1 VGGWLVVVTDE
12 VTSNIIIFCEDG
24 EQALDYL
31 PLLTSS
37 YLFFFQEIMGQLF
50 LRCLI
55 FKLFSGDER
64 IH

>member
-1 VGGWLVVVTDE
+1 MSWLAQDPYALGWLVVVTDE

-37 YLFFFQEIMGQLF
+37 YLFFSRNNGAAISQMPDF
-50 LRCLI
+50 
-55 FKLFSGDER
+55 
-64 IH
+64 

>member
-37 YLFFFQEIMGQLF
+37 YLFFSRNNGAAISQMPDF
-50 LRCLI
+50 
-55 FKLFSGDER
+55 
-64 IH
+64 

>member
-1 VGGWLVVVTDE
+1 VAGWLVVVTDE

-37 YLFFFQEIMGQLF
+37 YLFFF
-50 LRCLI
+50 
-55 FKLFSGDER
+55 KK
-64 IH
+64 